1 MSPKTLLV
9 TPIKHLAALGL
20 LALLAS
26 ALAPFGVAQTQAQSQ
41 TPQTGQT
48 QPPPKDPQKDA
59 QESAPSSGGP
69 EGDVGTIAIPKKK
82 DDSAPVEKK
91 DKPEKFKNPEGM
103 PDFSLRVDVPSVN
116 VDVTVTTKEGGFV
129 PGLRK
134 ENFRVLEDGVPQ
146 QVTTFN
152 QSEAPITAVL
162 LVEFANTNYQFIND
176 MLSASYTFASGLK
189 PQDWIAVVSYDMK
202 PQILA
207 DFTQNKQQVY
217 AALGHLRIPGF
228 RETNLFDALYD
239 TLDRIDRIEGRKY
252 VILISSGVDTF
263 SKHTLDD
270 AYKKVKATPN
280 VTIFAVSTGGFLRT
294 QAEGGMG
301 PITSLTYL
309 QADNQMRTFATLTG
323 GQQYKPRF
331 LGEMPEIFGSIA
343 NVIRSQYSLAYHPS
357 NTKMDGSYR
366 KIKIELINPANGEP
380 LKMVNEKGKQ
390 LKYQII
396 ARDGYSAKHVV
407 E

>member
-1 MSPKTLLV
+1 M
-9 TPIKHLAALGL
+9 KHLAALVL
-20 LALLAS
+20 LVLVTS
-26 ALAPFGVAQTQAQSQ
+26 ALAPASFGQ
-41 TPQTGQT
+41 TPQQT
-48 QPPPKDPQKDA
+48 QPPPSGTSTDKQNKDA
-59 QESAPSSGGP
+59 QEANPTSGGP
-69 EGDVGTIAIPKKK
+69 EGDVGSIAIPKKK
-82 DDSAPVEKK
+82 DETSPAEKK

-103 PDFSLRVDVPSVN
+103 PDFSVRVDVPSVT

-129 PGLRK
+129 PGLHR

-146 QVTTFN
+146 KVTTFN

-162 LVEFANTNYQFIND
+162 LVEFANTNYSFIND
-176 MLSASYTFASGLK
+176 MLNASYTFASRLK

-202 PQILA
+202 PQIIA
-207 DFTQNKQQVY
+207 DFTQNKEQVY
-217 AALGHLRIPGF
+217 AALGHLRFPGF
-228 RETNLFDALYD
+228 SETNLFDALYD

-252 VILISSGVDTF
+252 VILVASGVDTF

-280 VTIFAVSTGGFLRT
+280 VTIFAVSTGGFAR
-294 QAEGGMG
+294 ASYEGG
-301 PITSLTYL
+301 PLTSLGFL
-309 QADNQMRTFATLTG
+309 QADNQMRTFASLTG

-331 LGEMPEIFGSIA
+331 LGEMPEIFNAIGA
-343 NVIRSQYSLAYHPS
+343 VIRSQYSLTYHPS

-366 KIKIELINPANGEP
+366 KIKIELINPANGDP